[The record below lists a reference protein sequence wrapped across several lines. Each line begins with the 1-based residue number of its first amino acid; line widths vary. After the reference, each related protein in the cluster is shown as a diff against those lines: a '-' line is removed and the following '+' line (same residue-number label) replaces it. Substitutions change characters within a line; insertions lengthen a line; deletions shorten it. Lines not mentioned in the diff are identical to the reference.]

1 LDAFSIFRKFNIM
14 LTDVII
20 CYGYIFIKVGL
31 DLRSVYMSYKAVI
44 LDIDGTIL
52 PHGKSLSHA
61 TKDAIQQLKAKNI
74 TVAIATGRA
83 PYFSQSIVEEVGVDS
98 AVFFNGSLAFHEGV
112 EIYQNSIDKQVL
124 EKLHELSQEYQHP
137 LTFLSNQTFKAS
149 DLNHPYIIESYQYDD
164 WKPGLASPSFWQE
177 EDIFQLFLHCDV
189 EEERS
194 YETKIP
200 ELDFRRWTGSGAGA
214 RACDVNMAKSN
225 KSVGI
230 KRLLER
236 LGIAPDE
243 TVAFGDGMNDIE
255 MLSLVGMGVAM
266 GSAQEE
272 LKRAAN
278 MVTLTAEEDGVRH
291 GLERLGLI

>member
-1 LDAFSIFRKFNIM
+1 MN
-14 LTDVII
+14 
-20 CYGYIFIKVGL
+20 
-31 DLRSVYMSYKAVI
+31 YKAVI

-52 PHGKSLSHA
+52 PHGKTLSYA
-61 TKDAIQQLKAKNI
+61 TKDAIEQLKAKNI

-83 PYFSQSIVEEVGVDS
+83 PYFSWPIIEEIGVDS
-98 AVFFNGSLAFHEGV
+98 AVFFNGSLAYYEKN
-112 EIYQNSIDKQVL
+112 EIYQNSIDKHVL
-124 EKLHELSQEYQHP
+124 EKLHGLSLEYQHP

-149 DLNHPYIIESYQYDD
+149 DLTHPYIVESYQHDD
-164 WKPGLASPSFWQE
+164 WKPELASPKFWQE

-189 EEERS
+189 EEERF
-194 YETKIP
+194 YETMIP
-200 ELDFRRWTGSGAGA
+200 ELDFRRWTATGAK
-214 RACDVNMAKSN
+214 ACDVNMAKSN

-230 KRLLER
+230 TKLLER